1 MTEDPSQSRKHQ
13 FLSKTKWAKVFK
25 PTDDQKA
32 SDSKQKSNF
41 NEDVVDFLRPSTEKY
56 SGLGTGARTTPKL
69 DTTSALRW
77 PDASDI
83 RAANASKQTTV
94 VPSPLPVAANGKSKR
109 RKNLT
114 VRFLTTAPEVIGHG
128 GDETET
134 PSIEIA
140 QRKKE
145 RVQATQRSVSDT
157 RPSIPQHTEVGLG
170 IDQYARPGMRERS
183 KTDFG
188 YDPQVTARTFE
199 ASVDRNYLEG
209 QSTMPRPGM
218 MKRAP
223 TGMMT
228 EEENADQSSL
238 HDSPEIHSLDGAFP
252 TIHIQKIPNRSIHG
266 DTGSQ
271 STDERLLGAQSRVKK
286 QMREEE
292 GRTFSTNWRL
302 SQQGLSLADSPAIP
316 ESKFNAQL
324 PPQQAHLQ
332 PSPPSIRVEPQSEP
346 QRRPQN
352 AHRSNRSVSYD
363 HPPPQPPP
371 HQELKPGPT
380 SGRPRSMFLD
390 SPTNAKNYGLL
401 TPDGEPGSANARIFS
416 FEPGS
421 QDRINNSIENTMRV
435 PATSNAN
442 TRIFSF
448 EPGAED
454 QVTPSLDGM
463 MSSYHPPRS
472 PRNIARPPPSPI
484 VSREPSPS
492 YFNPQ
497 RSTSANQSI
506 DLKASNQSPVVGC
519 TPSAPPS
526 PDPGSEVNKAAA
538 FDEFASR
545 VVHMK
550 GVFSLIAQKEADGT
564 EVSHK
569 HWLRCAFWWFHRG
582 KSGCETYAR
591 KQARSPGRSM
601 LAQCHV
607 DVAKA
612 WWILTQVVG
621 SAPNTKQDESTAGI
635 LKYHMQNL
643 TLWMDRRNILPPH
656 QSMIQGQDTTIWI
669 RYPRFS
675 PDLDYMMK
683 ASTPTMEPAYL
694 LPAGDSR
701 LSFFYSRMFVSA
713 SVNTDDP
720 NTDRVNLPCIL
731 SIIRG
736 VNHYQTTLVIASQN
750 EQVNVVVSP
759 ESDKSKYRGP
769 SWGDVSWKN
778 QACGMYIQLMHGF
791 VLNVSLEEHDYKAL
805 QNMVEY
811 TRKMDR
817 AFVTQEGENIIY
829 RAQLADASY
838 TDSMNPH
845 AFATEKIRGCHVC
858 ILESNEKQSHGV
870 FSRNIHLGYRI
881 LLVTPTTSRTLSSI
895 SLDFGK
901 TSSFL
906 FDIPEAEPQLPILQL
921 HAGSHDH
928 RKRMLLGFQDQS
940 QRTGLLD
947 VLHGTRLSDDEAILC
962 RLVLRE
968 FASQHVET
976 NSGTVAPSHNVMHGL
991 KWQTVSVVNRD
1002 QREPL
1007 TVLSDSLRVV
1017 VHHAGGVFNDRLN
1030 LRPGELFL
1038 RLPVTSEPH
1047 LQLLRAPQNDLTMTV
1062 DARQVSRDA
1071 SSQLLEVQNIF
1082 ENKVNVRSYVF
1093 NSLTDLHN
1101 FQRAITGCEVRF
1113 DAISS
1118 LFSITRRRMV
1128 VSIQKK
1134 LDASR
1139 VRVQVVRQGG
1149 NTQVMAFF
1157 EDFPYADAMVFAVK
1171 GSDEFERIKPD
1182 KTGKH
1187 CVRLI
1192 EAKFSLPKKEKYEQ
1206 DDHGHDYKFS
1216 PAVRRK
1222 FVNLEGLDYAE
1233 EHDDIVIGFDSE
1245 QDCTRF
1251 CEALPGSVHSGRGF
1265 TLMRRI

>member
-1 MTEDPSQSRKHQ
+1 MNEDQTQSRKHQ
-13 FLSKTKWAKVFK
+13 FLSKAKWGRVFK
-25 PTDDQKA
+25 TNDDRPA
-32 SDSKQKSNF
+32 SDNKQKSNF

-56 SGLGTGARTTPKL
+56 SGLGTAARTTPKL
-69 DTTSALRW
+69 DTASALRW
-77 PDASDI
+77 PDAADV
-83 RAANASKQTTV
+83 RASNTLDQTNV
-94 VPSPLPVAANGKSKR
+94 VPSPLPVASNGKSKR

-145 RVQATQRSVSDT
+145 RTQATQRSVSDT
-157 RPSIPQHTEVGLG
+157 RPSIPQHVEAGLG
-170 IDQYARPGMRERS
+170 LDQYARPGMRERS

-188 YDPQVTARTFE
+188 YDPQVSARTLETLTERHTF
-199 ASVDRNYLEG
+199 EG
-209 QSTMPRPGM
+209 QSTNPRPGM
-218 MKRAP
+218 VKRAP
-223 TGMMT
+223 TGMVT
-228 EEENADQSSL
+228 EEELANQPSFG
-238 HDSPEIHSLDGAFP
+238 DSPEIPSLDGAFP

-266 DTGSQ
+266 DNGFKGN
-271 STDERLLGAQSRVKK
+271 DERYLGAQSRVKK

-302 SQQGLSLADSPAIP
+302 SQQGLSLADSPAVP
-316 ESKFNAQL
+316 DSKFIAQL
-324 PPQQAHLQ
+324 PPQQTPPQ
-332 PSPPSIRVEPQSEP
+332 PSPPFIRVDPQPEPL
-346 QRRPQN
+346 QRRPHH
-352 AHRSNRSVSYD
+352 AHRTNRSVSYD
-363 HPPPQPPP
+363 HAPPQPPP
-371 HQELKPGPT
+371 HQELAPEKT
-380 SGRPRSMFLD
+380 SARPRSMFLD
-390 SPTNAKNYGLL
+390 SPANANYGLL
-401 TPDGEPGSANARIFS
+401 NPNGESGSGNTRIFS

-421 QDRINNSIENTMRV
+421 QDRINNSVDQVVQV
-435 PATSNAN
+435 PPTSKAN
-442 TRIFSF
+442 TRLFSF

-454 QVTPSLDGM
+454 QVTPSLDGI
-463 MSSYHPPRS
+463 MSSYQPPRS
-472 PRNIARPPPSPI
+472 PRNVARPPPSPI

-497 RSTSANQSI
+497 RSTSGSQSI
-506 DLKASNQSPVVGC
+506 DLKGSNQSPVIGG

-526 PDPGSEVNKAAA
+526 PNPGSEITKAAA

-545 VVHMK
+545 VVQMK
-550 GVFSLIAQKEADGT
+550 GVFTLIAEKEAGGT
-564 EVSHK
+564 ESSHK

-582 KSGCETYAR
+582 RSGCEIYAR
-591 KQARSPGRSM
+591 KQARSPGRCM
-601 LAQCHV
+601 LVQCHV

-621 SAPNTKQDESTAGI
+621 SASNTKQDESTAGI

-643 TLWMDRRNILPPH
+643 TLWMERHQILPPH

-669 RYPRFS
+669 PYPRFS
-675 PDLDYMMK
+675 PDVDYMLR

-701 LSFFYSRMFVSA
+701 SSFFYSRMFASA

-731 SIIRG
+731 SIIRN

-750 EQVNVVVSP
+750 EQVNVIVSP
-759 ESDKSKYRGP
+759 ETDKSKHRGP
-769 SWGDVSWKN
+769 SWGDLSWKN

-791 VLNVSLEEHDYKAL
+791 ALNVSLDEHDFKAL
-805 QNMVEY
+805 QNMIEY

-858 ILESNEKQSHGV
+858 VLERNEKQSHGV
-870 FSRNIHLGYRI
+870 FSRNIHLGYRV
-881 LLVTPTTSRTLSSI
+881 LLVTPTTSRTLSSV
-895 SLDFGK
+895 SLKFGK
-901 TSSFL
+901 TLPTL
-906 FDIPEAEPQLPILQL
+906 FDIPDDQSQTPVLQL
-921 HAGSHDH
+921 HAGSHDR

-940 QRTGLLD
+940 QRAELLD
-947 VLHGTRLSDDEAILC
+947 VLHGVRLSDDEAVLC
-962 RLVLRE
+962 KLALRE
-968 FASQHVET
+968 FTFQDVET
-976 NSGTVAPSHNVMHGL
+976 NNGMVAPSHDVMRGL
-991 KWQTVSVVNRD
+991 RWQTVFVVNKD

-1007 TVLSDSLRVV
+1007 TVLSDSLRMVV
-1017 VHHAGGVFNDRLN
+1017 QHAGGTFSDRLN

-1038 RLPVTSEPH
+1038 RLPVTTEPH
-1047 LQLLRAPQNDLTMTV
+1047 LELLRAPQNDLTVTV
-1062 DARQVSRDA
+1062 DARQVSRDT
-1071 SSQLLEVQNIF
+1071 SSQLLGVQTIL
-1082 ENKVNVRSYVF
+1082 ENKVNIRKYVF
-1093 NSLTDLHN
+1093 NSRTDLHN
-1101 FQRAITGCEVRF
+1101 FQRAVTGCEVRF
-1113 DAISS
+1113 DAVSS

-1134 LDASR
+1134 LEASE

-1149 NTQVMAFF
+1149 NTQVLAFF
-1157 EDFPYADAMVFAVK
+1157 EDFPHADAMVFAVK

-1182 KTGKH
+1182 KSGKH

-1206 DDHGHDYKFS
+1206 DDNGQGFKFS
-1216 PAVRRK
+1216 PAVKRR

-1245 QDCTRF
+1245 QG
-1251 CEALPGSVHSGRGF
+1251 EYILVY
-1265 TLMRRI
+1265 RRLVFS